1 MTKREQIVYK
11 TMSENI
17 VRAGEFGLCPGPFV
31 FMRAEYRRVV
41 RREQTHLLLEA
52 ILLASLI
59 FALIA
64 PWKTSA
70 EDKTSVEVTN
80 TVLRLEWGAAAIA
93 DSDADDIA
101 EESPDESERIREA
114 IKAKSN
120 VLEDCIITGYC
131 ADCVEKY
138 AHMNQDEF
146 GRVLTA
152 SGQWVYPG
160 SCVATDP
167 DVIPTGSTVIIGDK
181 TYIALDVG
189 VRGNHVDILMTHEEA
204 QTAGVR
210 HETVWWCEEQR

>member
-17 VRAGEFGLCPGPFV
+17 ARAGEFGLCPGPFV
-31 FMRAEYRRVV
+31 AMRAEYRRVV
-41 RREQTHLLLEA
+41 RREQTHFLLEFM
-52 ILLASLI
+52 LLALLI

-64 PWKTSA
+64 PWRASA
-70 EDKTSVEVTN
+70 DTPH
-80 TVLRLEWGAAAIA
+80 TVLRVEWGEDV
-93 DSDADDIA
+93 DSHDTIV
-101 EESPDESERIREA
+101 EEDPDESERILEA
-114 IKAKSN
+114 VKAKSN

-152 SGQWVYPG
+152 SGQWVWVG

-167 DVIPTGSTVIIGDK
+167 SVIPTGSTVIIGDE
-181 TYIALDVG
+181 TYIALDAG
-189 VRGNHVDILMTHEEA
+189 VKGNHVDILMHHDDA
-204 QTAGVR
+204 AVAGVR
-210 HETVWWCEEQR
+210 RETVWWCEE

>member
-1 MTKREQIVYK
+1 MIIYSVFIVPLP
-11 TMSENI
+11 MSAI
-17 VRAGEFGLCPGPFV
+17 RLTPFS
-31 FMRAEYRRVV
+31 VV
-41 RREQTHLLLEA
+41 AKLAILEA
-52 ILLASLI
+52 
-59 FALIA
+59 
-64 PWKTSA
+64 
-70 EDKTSVEVTN
+70 V
-80 TVLRLEWGAAAIA
+80 
-93 DSDADDIA
+93 
-101 EESPDESERIREA
+101 
-114 IKAKSN
+114 KAKSN

-189 VRGNHVDILMTHEEA
+189 VIGKHVDILMTHEEA
-204 QTAGVR
+204 AVAGVR
-210 HETVWWCEEQR
+210 RETVWWCEE

>member
-17 VRAGEFGLCPGPFV
+17 ARAGEFGLCPGPFV
-31 FMRAEYRRVV
+31 AMRAEYRRVV
-41 RREQTHLLLEA
+41 RREKTHFMLEFM
-52 ILLASLI
+52 LLALLI

-64 PWKTSA
+64 PWRA
-70 EDKTSVEVTN
+70 SVDTPH
-80 TVLRLEWGAAAIA
+80 TVLRVEWGEDT
-93 DSDADDIA
+93 DSRDTIV
-101 EESPDESERIREA
+101 EEDHDESERILEA
-114 IKAKSN
+114 VKAKSN

-138 AHMNQDEF
+138 EHMNQDEF

-167 DVIPTGSTVIIGDK
+167 AVITTGSTVIIGDK

-189 VRGNHVDILMTHEEA
+189 VIGKHVDILMTHEEA
-204 QTAGVR
+204 AVAGAR
-210 HETVWWCEEQR
+210 RETVWWCDEQR

>member
-17 VRAGEFGLCPGPFV
+17 ARAGEFGLCPGPFV
-31 FMRAEYRRVV
+31 AMRAEYRRVV
-41 RREQTHLLLEA
+41 RREHTHFLLE
-52 ILLASLI
+52 IMLLALLI

-64 PWKTSA
+64 PWRANA
-70 EDKTSVEVTN
+70 EDKAPAEATN
-80 TVLRLEWGAAAIA
+80 TVLRLEWGTA
-93 DSDADDIA
+93 DSADNDADDIA
-101 EESPDESERIREA
+101 AESPDESERIREA

-189 VRGNHVDILMTHEEA
+189 VIGKHVDILMSHEEA

-210 HETVWWCEEQR
+210 HETVWWCEE